1 MHAGLEKDNG
11 ILLMA
16 VVLPF
21 ASFLMKGP
29 RQVKPTEKIEINERK
44 FEKSLETLADEIL
57 KPAGFDVIAWTR
69 LPYFS
74 EGDIFRPY
82 YILSDAVLLLRPI

>member
-1 MHAGLEKDNG
+1 MHASLEKNDG

-29 RQVKPTEKIEINERK
+29 RQVEPTEKIRIDERK
-44 FEKSLETLADEIL
+44 FEKSLQTLTDEIL

-74 EGDIFRPY
+74 EGDIFRSY
-82 YILSDAVLLLRPI
+82 YILSDAVFLLRPI